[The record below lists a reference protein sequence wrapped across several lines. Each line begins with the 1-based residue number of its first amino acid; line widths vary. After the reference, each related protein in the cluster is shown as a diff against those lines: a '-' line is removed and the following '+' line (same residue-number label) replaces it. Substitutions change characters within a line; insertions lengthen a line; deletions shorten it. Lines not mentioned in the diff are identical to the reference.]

1 MLIRARS
8 LVNSFHTTI
17 RTPPEILCTISSYF
31 TEEDLF
37 SASQVCRHWRSVLVS
52 SASLWTRISYNRR
65 PGRAIA
71 SFARCGSLPIQLLL
85 EPPFPSAFLEGV
97 LLHGNKII
105 SLTVDHKP
113 FWISQLQ
120 SLLTFSRPSVE
131 RLILL
136 TTDFR
141 ERTPD
146 DQIMHEIWQDFPHLR
161 ELFVASHP
169 VPIGRFAA
177 PNLAHLALES
187 TICLQKV
194 TAQTILDMLRGCPLL
209 ETLLL
214 NYSNIIPPI
223 TPYGHSPVR
232 LPHLRS
238 IEVGSCE
245 VYSGLIT
252 HLDFPLVVAGFRHM
266 PPDYLCGQIP
276 PTVLASMQHVLGRVD
291 IRYVTLAA
299 HLWNEYLSIRF
310 EALHGSLEITT
321 AYLIDYHWQPTDILF
336 SPEGVLFSHSP
347 RIENVTEIRIIDCPF
362 DANQGLDHVGA
373 AMPNVHTISIRCS
386 TSHAFG
392 LLTSESPSALPF
404 PRLERV
410 MVLGTELGLEM
421 MAGRRRDLGVPL
433 KTVVIGRD
441 PKGPKYDRLADYTI
455 LEELVDDL
463 RVGCPVEIFE
473 WEIGKEIVGFWSAAG
488 VPESV
493 GLNKNLIALGLM
505 TSTVPFCRITKQ
517 L

>member
-1 MLIRARS
+1 
-8 LVNSFHTTI
+8 
-17 RTPPEILCTISSYF
+17 
-31 TEEDLF
+31 
-37 SASQVCRHWRSVLVS
+37 
-52 SASLWTRISYNRR
+52 
-65 PGRAIA
+65 
-71 SFARCGSLPIQLLL
+71 
-85 EPPFPSAFLEGV
+85 
-97 LLHGNKII
+97 
-105 SLTVDHKP
+105 
-113 FWISQLQ
+113 
-120 SLLTFSRPSVE
+120 
-131 RLILL
+131 
-136 TTDFR
+136 
-141 ERTPD
+141 
-146 DQIMHEIWQDFPHLR
+146 MHEIWQDFPHLC

-410 MVLGTELGLEM
+410 MVLGTELGLEV

-505 TSTVPFCRITKQ
+505 TSTVPFCRYTNQ